1 MNIGFKKIG
10 KKTGVKMWIKNRI
23 DAEFRKHKKLD
34 WSKIAEKKILSQLKE
49 MEKQKRYMR
58 ICRNPTGRE
67 PYGSTEVIE
76 IEQKT
81 RNIKMKLKTLK
92 DLNLDI
98 DKPFD
103 DAIKSTLKQEAIKWV
118 KEFDK
123 RKIRMYKLDFK
134 RFFNITEEDLK

>member
-1 MNIGFKKIG
+1 
-10 KKTGVKMWIKNRI
+10 MWIKNRI